1 MIPILLLLQAAT
13 PTPPP
18 APPAPPPAPWEV
30 RTRTSADGVVSTS
43 AAAIARDGSSR
54 LLVKCDK
61 ATEAVVSVQFF
72 TRQPLQDGAADSS
85 FPSKTVGLRFD
96 NGAANEY
103 TWQFRAAA
111 AFISDD
117 TAVTS
122 LTQQLAR
129 AKLVKV
135 ETTNPG
141 NYRVEALFDGP
152 ASDAPIRQV
161 LTACNY
167 VIGVGPA
174 PQPIASPAPAAKPAP
189 APRRGRRK

>member
-1 MIPILLLLQAAT
+1 MIPILLLLQAAMSAL
-13 PTPPP
+13 PT
-18 APPAPPPAPWEV
+18 APPAPPPTPWEV

-43 AAAIARDGSSR
+43 AAAVARDGSSR

-72 TRQPLQDGAADSS
+72 TRQPLQEGAADGS

-103 TWQFRAAA
+103 AWQFRAAA

-117 TAVTS
+117 AAVTS

-161 LTACNY
+161 LAACNY
-167 VIGVGPA
+167 VVGVGPA
-174 PQPIASPAPAAKPAP
+174 PQATPTPAQATKPAP
-189 APRRGRRK
+189 ALRKGRRK

>member
-1 MIPILLLLQAAT
+1 MMSSILLLLQAAT
-13 PTPPP
+13 P
-18 APPAPPPAPWEV
+18 APPAPPPLPWEV

-43 AAAIARDGSSR
+43 AAAVARDGSSR

-72 TRQPLQDGAADSS
+72 TRQPLQEAATDGS
-85 FPSKTVGLRFD
+85 FASKPVGLRFD

-103 TWQFRAAA
+103 AWQFRAAA
-111 AFISDD
+111 AFVSDD
-117 TAVTS
+117 AAVVS
-122 LTQQLAR
+122 LTRQLAR

-135 ETTNPG
+135 ETTNAG

-152 ASDAPIRQV
+152 VSDAPIRQV

-174 PQPIASPAPAAKPAP
+174 PQATPTPGPAVKPAP
-189 APRRGRRK
+189 APRKGRRK

>member
-1 MIPILLLLQAAT
+1 MTPLLLLLQAITPAT
-13 PTPPP
+13 P

-72 TRQPLQDGAADSS
+72 TRQPLQDAAADGS
-85 FPSKTVGLRFD
+85 FASKPVGLRFD

-103 TWQFRAAA
+103 AWQFRAAA
-111 AFISDD
+111 AFISNDA
-117 TAVTS
+117 AVVS
-122 LTQQLAR
+122 LTQQLSR

-135 ETTNPG
+135 ETTNAG

-167 VIGVGPA
+167 VIGVGPS
-174 PQPIASPAPAAKPAP
+174 PQPTASPVPAAKPAP
-189 APRRGRRK
+189 APRKGRRK